1 MCKSPL
7 NINSRLVYIFL
18 KMVELVSRFLVIV
31 IEGCSNLLSTS
42 NLWSSTPFLFIC
54 MLCNLYFSFGM
65 LEKIAVHLLR
75 IASQKMIIALPLDY
89 EISSNFKNGRFFTLL
104 LVILVAELENIFNQ
118 SKKMSRKNTQNSFSP
133 LGITSVCHLDDV
145 SNVIPSLYHCFSNMA
160 PMDILAYRANPSHC
174 IEGYSEIIQRN

>member
-31 IEGCSNLLSTS
+31 IEGCSNLLSTW

-65 LEKIAVHLLR
+65 LEKIAVKLLHR
-75 IASQKMIIALPLDY
+75 NNLFKRVSQIISLSTFTYLKEADT
-89 EISSNFKNGRFFTLL
+89 SFTLRWKL
-104 LVILVAELENIFNQ
+104 YYVVEEKFIVDIWSNRIF
-118 SKKMSRKNTQNSFSP
+118 STLRKSFAIESTQ
-133 LGITSVCHLDDV
+133 
-145 SNVIPSLYHCFSNMA
+145 
-160 PMDILAYRANPSHC
+160 
-174 IEGYSEIIQRN
+174 